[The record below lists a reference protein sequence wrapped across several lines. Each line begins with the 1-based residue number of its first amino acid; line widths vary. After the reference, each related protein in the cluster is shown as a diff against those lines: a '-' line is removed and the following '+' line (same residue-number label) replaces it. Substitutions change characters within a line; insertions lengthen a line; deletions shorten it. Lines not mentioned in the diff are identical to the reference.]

1 MIGFKQIFGA
11 MFKEKSRTT
20 WLSLGIEAVFI
31 LLISLYFG
39 IRYGFGS
46 DSAGIGIG
54 IIGIVATVIF
64 CICIWYQIDVI
75 MAAYRVNRSQ
85 TWRQVPVTA
94 GNFLTA
100 NVLTGLVTAVI
111 FALANLLIIIFLP
124 FVFGGEMRID
134 SQAMATFQPYVSS
147 IINWGLYMALFA
159 LVSFVG
165 GICFWL
171 LITESASVLGDFLP
185 LKGRTSKLAKAVI
198 LLALLAL
205 LSWGSN
211 SILGAVIGM
220 VSNSGF
226 DFNFVIDN
234 TGLHTSQTDL
244 GLPVISWLYM
254 LAEIVYVAILWAAE
268 YFVFKKGVEAKK

>member
-1 MIGFKQIFGA
+1 MIGFKQIFAA

-20 WLSLGIEAVFI
+20 WLSLGIEAIFI

-39 IRYGFGS
+39 IRYGFVS
-46 DSAGIGIG
+46 ESAGVGIGI
-54 IIGIVATVIF
+54 AALVIF
-64 CICIWYQIDVI
+64 CVGIWYQIDVI

-111 FALANLLIIIFLP
+111 FALANLLIFVIILLP
-124 FVFGGEMRID
+124 FIFGGEMRID
-134 SQAMATFQPYVSS
+134 SQAVATFQPYVSS
-147 IINWGLYMALFA
+147 IINWLLYMALFA
-159 LVSFVG
+159 LVSFTSV
-165 GICFWL
+165 ICFWL

-185 LKGRTSKLAKAVI
+185 LKGRTSKFAKEVI
-198 LLALLAL
+198 LLALLVL
-205 LSWGSN
+205 LSWGSS
-211 SILGAVIGM
+211 SILGSVIRM

-254 LAEIVYVAILWAAE
+254 LAELVYVAILWAAE

>member
-1 MIGFKQIFGA
+1 MIGFKQIFAA

-20 WLSLGIEAVFI
+20 WLSLGIEVIFI

-54 IIGIVATVIF
+54 IAATVIF
-64 CICIWYQIDVI
+64 CVGIWYQIDVI

-85 TWRQVPVTA
+85 TWRQLPVTA

-111 FALANLLIIIFLP
+111 FALANLLIFVIILI
-124 FVFGGEMRID
+124 FGGEMRID
-134 SQAMATFQPYVSS
+134 SQVVATFQPYVSS
-147 IINWGLYMALFA
+147 IINWLLYIALFA

-171 LITESASVLGDFLP
+171 LVTESASVLGDFLP
-185 LKGRTSKLAKAVI
+185 LKGKTSKFAKAVI

-205 LSWGSN
+205 LSWGSS
-211 SILGAVIGM
+211 SILGAVIRM

-226 DFNFVIDN
+226 DFKFVIDN

>member
-1 MIGFKQIFGA
+1 MIGFKKIFAA

-20 WLSLGIEAVFI
+20 WLSLGIEVIFI

-46 DSAGIGIG
+46 ESAGIGIG
-54 IIGIVATVIF
+54 IAATVIF

-111 FALANLLIIIFLP
+111 FALANLLIFVIILI
-124 FVFGGEMRID
+124 FGGEMRID
-134 SQAMATFQPYVSS
+134 SQVVATFQPYVSS
-147 IINWGLYMALFA
+147 IINWLLYIALFA

-171 LITESASVLGDFLP
+171 LVTESASVLGDFLP
-185 LKGRTSKLAKAVI
+185 LKGKTSKFAKAVI

-205 LSWGSN
+205 LSWGSS
-211 SILGAVIGM
+211 SILGAVIRM

-226 DFNFVIDN
+226 DFKFVIDN

>member
-1 MIGFKQIFGA
+1 MIGFKQIFAA

-20 WLSLGIEAVFI
+20 WLSLGIEAIVI

-46 DSAGIGIG
+46 ESAGVGIGIS
-54 IIGIVATVIF
+54 AMVIF
-64 CICIWYQIDVI
+64 CVGIWYQIDVI

-94 GNFLTA
+94 GSFLTA
-100 NVLTGLVTAVI
+100 NVLTGLVTSVI
-111 FALANLLIIIFLP
+111 FALANLLIFVIILLP
-124 FVFGGEMRID
+124 FIFGGEMRID
-134 SQAMATFQPYVSS
+134 SQAVATFQPYVSS
-147 IINWGLYMALFA
+147 IINWLLYIALFA
-159 LVSFVG
+159 LVSFTSV
-165 GICFWL
+165 ICFWL

-185 LKGRTSKLAKAVI
+185 LKGRTSKFAKEVI
-198 LLALLAL
+198 LLALLVL
-205 LSWGSN
+205 LSWGSS
-211 SILGAVIGM
+211 SILGSVIRM

-234 TGLHTSQTDL
+234 TGLHTSQTNL

-254 LAEIVYVAILWAAE
+254 LAELVYVAILWAAE

>member
-1 MIGFKQIFGA
+1 MIGFKQIFAA

-20 WLSLGIEAVFI
+20 WLSLGIEAIVI

-46 DSAGIGIG
+46 ESAGVGIGI
-54 IIGIVATVIF
+54 AAMVIF
-64 CICIWYQIDVI
+64 CVGIWYQIDVI

-111 FALANLLIIIFLP
+111 FALANLLIFVIILI
-124 FVFGGEMRID
+124 FGGEMRID
-134 SQAMATFQPYVSS
+134 SQVVATFQPYVSS
-147 IINWGLYMALFA
+147 IINWLLYIALFA
-159 LVSFVG
+159 LVSFAG

-171 LITESASVLGDFLP
+171 LVTESASVLGDFLP
-185 LKGRTSKLAKAVI
+185 LKGKTSKFAKAVI

-205 LSWGSN
+205 LSWGSS
-211 SILGAVIGM
+211 SILGAVIRM

-226 DFNFVIDN
+226 DFKFVIDN

>member
-1 MIGFKQIFGA
+1 MIGFKQIFAA

-20 WLSLGIEAVFI
+20 WLSLGIEAIVI

-46 DSAGIGIG
+46 ESAGVGIGI
-54 IIGIVATVIF
+54 AAMVIF
-64 CICIWYQIDVI
+64 CVGIWYQIDVI

-111 FALANLLIIIFLP
+111 FALANLLIFVIILI
-124 FVFGGEMRID
+124 FGGEMRID
-134 SQAMATFQPYVSS
+134 SQVVATFQPYVSS
-147 IINWGLYMALFA
+147 IINWLLYIALFA

-171 LITESASVLGDFLP
+171 LVTESASVLGDFLP
-185 LKGRTSKLAKAVI
+185 LKGKTSKFAKAVI

-205 LSWGSN
+205 LSWGSS
-211 SILGAVIGM
+211 SILGAVIRM

-226 DFNFVIDN
+226 DFKFVIDN

>member
-1 MIGFKQIFGA
+1 MIGFKQIFAA

-20 WLSLGIEAVFI
+20 WLSLGIEVIFI

-46 DSAGIGIG
+46 ESAGIGIG
-54 IIGIVATVIF
+54 IAATVIF

-111 FALANLLIIIFLP
+111 FALANLLIFVIILI
-124 FVFGGEMRID
+124 FGGEMRID
-134 SQAMATFQPYVSS
+134 SQVVATFQPYVSS
-147 IINWGLYMALFA
+147 IINWLLYIALFA

-171 LITESASVLGDFLP
+171 LVTESASVLGDFLP
-185 LKGRTSKLAKAVI
+185 LKGRTSKFAKAVI

-205 LSWGSN
+205 LSWGSS

-254 LAEIVYVAILWAAE
+254 LAELVYVAILWAAE

>member
-1 MIGFKQIFGA
+1 MIGFKQIFAA

-20 WLSLGIEAVFI
+20 WLSLGIEATFI

-54 IIGIVATVIF
+54 IAATVIF
-64 CICIWYQIDVI
+64 YVGIWYQIDVI

-111 FALANLLIIIFLP
+111 FALANLLIFVITLLP
-124 FVFGGEMRID
+124 FIFGGEMRID
-134 SQAMATFQPYVSS
+134 SQAVATFQPYVSS
-147 IINWGLYMALFA
+147 IINWLLYMTLFA
-159 LVSFVG
+159 LVSFAG

-185 LKGRTSKLAKAVI
+185 LKGRTSKFAKAVI

-205 LSWGSN
+205 LFWGSS
-211 SILGAVIGM
+211 SILGAVIRM

-254 LAEIVYVAILWAAE
+254 LAELVYVVILWAAE

>member
-1 MIGFKQIFGA
+1 MIGFKQIFAA

-20 WLSLGIEAVFI
+20 WLSLGIEAIVI

-46 DSAGIGIG
+46 ESAGVGIGI
-54 IIGIVATVIF
+54 AAMVIF
-64 CICIWYQIDVI
+64 CVGIWYQIDVI

-94 GNFLTA
+94 GSFLTA
-100 NVLTGLVTAVI
+100 NVLTGLVTSVI
-111 FALANLLIIIFLP
+111 FALVNLVIFVIILLP
-124 FVFGGEMRID
+124 FIFGGEMRID
-134 SQAMATFQPYVSS
+134 SQAVATFQPYVSS
-147 IINWGLYMALFA
+147 IINWLLYMALFA
-159 LVSFVG
+159 LVSFTSV
-165 GICFWL
+165 ICFWL

-185 LKGRTSKLAKAVI
+185 LKGRTSKFAKEVI
-198 LLALLAL
+198 LLALLVL
-205 LSWGSN
+205 LSWGSS
-211 SILGAVIGM
+211 SILGSVIRM
-220 VSNSGF
+220 VSNFGF

-234 TGLHTSQTDL
+234 TGLHTSQTNL

-254 LAEIVYVAILWAAE
+254 LAELVYVAILWAAE

>member
-1 MIGFKQIFGA
+1 M
-11 MFKEKSRTT
+11 
-20 WLSLGIEAVFI
+20 V
-31 LLISLYFG
+31 SLYFD

-46 DSAGIGIG
+46 DSAGVGIG
-54 IIGIVATVIF
+54 ISAMVIF
-64 CICIWYQIDVI
+64 CMCIWYQIDVI

-111 FALANLLIIIFLP
+111 FALANLLIFVIVLLP
-124 FVFGGEMRID
+124 FIFGGEMRID
-134 SQAMATFQPYVSS
+134 SQAVATFQPYVSS
-147 IINWGLYMALFA
+147 IISWGLYMALFA
-159 LVSFVG
+159 LILFID

-185 LKGRTSKLAKAVI
+185 LKGRTSKFAKAVI

-205 LSWGSN
+205 LSWGSS
-211 SILGAVIGM
+211 SILGAVIRM

-234 TGLHTSQTDL
+234 TGLHTSHTDL

>member
-1 MIGFKQIFGA
+1 MIGFKQIFAA

-20 WLSLGIEAVFI
+20 WLSLGIEAIFI
-31 LLISLYFG
+31 FLISLYFG

-46 DSAGIGIG
+46 ESAGVGIGI
-54 IIGIVATVIF
+54 AAMVIF
-64 CICIWYQIDVI
+64 CVGIWYQIDVI

-111 FALANLLIIIFLP
+111 FALANLLIFVIILI
-124 FVFGGEMRID
+124 FGGEMRID
-134 SQAMATFQPYVSS
+134 SQVVATFQPYVSS
-147 IINWGLYMALFA
+147 IINWLLYIALFA

-171 LITESASVLGDFLP
+171 LVTESASVLGDFLP
-185 LKGRTSKLAKAVI
+185 LKGKTSKFAKAVI

-205 LSWGSN
+205 LSWGSS
-211 SILGAVIGM
+211 SILGAVIRM

-226 DFNFVIDN
+226 DFKFVIDN

>member
-1 MIGFKQIFGA
+1 MIGFKQTFAA
-11 MFKEKSRTT
+11 MFKEKSRMT
-20 WLSLGIEAVFI
+20 WLSLGIEAIFI

-54 IIGIVATVIF
+54 IAAMVIF
-64 CICIWYQIDVI
+64 CMGIWYLINVI

-111 FALANLLIIIFLP
+111 FALANLLIFGITLLP
-124 FVFGGEMRID
+124 FIFGGKD
-134 SQAMATFQPYVSS
+134 SQAVATFQRYVPS
-147 IINWGLYMALFA
+147 ISNWLLYMTLFA
-159 LVSFVG
+159 LLSFAG

-171 LITESASVLGDFLP
+171 LITESASVLGDFMP
-185 LKGRTSKLAKAVI
+185 LKGRTSKFAKAVI

-205 LSWGSN
+205 LHWGSS
-211 SILGAVIGM
+211 SILGAVIHM

-254 LAEIVYVAILWAAE
+254 LAELAYVAILWAAE

>member
-1 MIGFKQIFGA
+1 MIGFKQTFAA

-20 WLSLGIEAVFI
+20 WLSLGIEAIFI

-54 IIGIVATVIF
+54 IAATVIF
-64 CICIWYQIDVI
+64 YVGIWYQIDVI

-100 NVLTGLVTAVI
+100 NVLTGAV
-111 FALANLLIIIFLP
+111 
-124 FVFGGEMRID
+124 
-134 SQAMATFQPYVSS
+134 ATFQPYVSS
-147 IINWGLYMALFA
+147 ISNWLLYMTLFA
-159 LVSFVG
+159 LVSVAG

-185 LKGRTSKLAKAVI
+185 LKGRTSKFAKAVI

-205 LSWGSN
+205 LSWGSS
-211 SILGAVIGM
+211 SILGAVIRM

-254 LAEIVYVAILWAAE
+254 LAHNSKGPMEAQQFPLAIN
-268 YFVFKKGVEAKK
+268 G

>member
-1 MIGFKQIFGA
+1 MIGFKQIFAA

-20 WLSLGIEAVFI
+20 WLSLGGEAIFI

-46 DSAGIGIG
+46 ESAGVGIGI
-54 IIGIVATVIF
+54 AAMVIF
-64 CICIWYQIDVI
+64 SVGIWYQIDVI

-111 FALANLLIIIFLP
+111 FALANLLIFVIILI
-124 FVFGGEMRID
+124 FGGEMRID
-134 SQAMATFQPYVSS
+134 SQVVATFQPYVSS
-147 IINWGLYMALFA
+147 IINWLLYIALFA

-171 LITESASVLGDFLP
+171 LVTESASVLGDFLP
-185 LKGRTSKLAKAVI
+185 LKGKTSKFAKAVI

-205 LSWGSN
+205 LSWGSS
-211 SILGAVIGM
+211 SILGAVIRM

-226 DFNFVIDN
+226 DFKFVIDN

>member
-1 MIGFKQIFGA
+1 MIGFKQIFAA

-20 WLSLGIEAVFI
+20 WLSLGIEVIFI

-46 DSAGIGIG
+46 ESAGIGIG
-54 IIGIVATVIF
+54 IAATVIF

-111 FALANLLIIIFLP
+111 FALANLLIFVIILI
-124 FVFGGEMRID
+124 FGGEMRID
-134 SQAMATFQPYVSS
+134 SQVVATFQPYVSS
-147 IINWGLYMALFA
+147 IINWLLYIALFA

-171 LITESASVLGDFLP
+171 LVTESASVLGDFLP
-185 LKGRTSKLAKAVI
+185 LKGRTSKFAKAVI

-205 LSWGSN
+205 LSWGSS
-211 SILGAVIGM
+211 SILGAVIRM

-226 DFNFVIDN
+226 DFKFVIDN

>member
-1 MIGFKQIFGA
+1 MIGFKQIFAA

-20 WLSLGIEAVFI
+20 WLSLGIEVIFI

-46 DSAGIGIG
+46 ESAGIGIG
-54 IIGIVATVIF
+54 IAATVIF

-111 FALANLLIIIFLP
+111 FALANLLIFVIILI
-124 FVFGGEMRID
+124 FGGEMRID
-134 SQAMATFQPYVSS
+134 SQVVATFQPYVSS
-147 IINWGLYMALFA
+147 IINWLLYIALFA

-171 LITESASVLGDFLP
+171 LVTESASVLGDFLP
-185 LKGRTSKLAKAVI
+185 LKGKTSKFAKAVI

-205 LSWGSN
+205 LSWGSS
-211 SILGAVIGM
+211 SILGAVIRM

-226 DFNFVIDN
+226 DFKFVIDN

>member
-1 MIGFKQIFGA
+1 MIGFKQTFAA

-31 LLISLYFG
+31 LLVSLYFD

-46 DSAGIGIG
+46 DYAVVGIGIS
-54 IIGIVATVIF
+54 AMVIF
-64 CICIWYQIDVI
+64 CMCIWYQIDVI

-111 FALANLLIIIFLP
+111 FALASLFAILLLP
-124 FVFGGEMRID
+124 FIFGGEMRID
-134 SQAMATFQPYVSS
+134 SQAVATFQPYVSS
-147 IINWGLYMALFA
+147 IISWGLYMALFA
-159 LVSFVG
+159 LVSFIG

-185 LKGRTSKLAKAVI
+185 LKGRTSKFAKAVI

-205 LSWGSN
+205 LSWGSS
-211 SILGAVIGM
+211 SILGAVIHM

-234 TGLHTSQTDL
+234 TGLHTSHTDL

-254 LAEIVYVAILWAAE
+254 LAQIVYVAILWAAE

>member
-1 MIGFKQIFGA
+1 MIGFKQIFAA

-20 WLSLGIEAVFI
+20 WLSLGIEVIFI

-46 DSAGIGIG
+46 ESAGIGIG
-54 IIGIVATVIF
+54 IAATVIF

-111 FALANLLIIIFLP
+111 FALANLLIFVIILI
-124 FVFGGEMRID
+124 FGGEMRID
-134 SQAMATFQPYVSS
+134 SQVVATFQPYVSS
-147 IINWGLYMALFA
+147 IINWLLYIALFA

-171 LITESASVLGDFLP
+171 LVTESASVLGDFLP
-185 LKGRTSKLAKAVI
+185 LKGKTSKFAKAVI

-205 LSWGSN
+205 LSWGSS

-254 LAEIVYVAILWAAE
+254 LAELVYVAILWAAE

>member
-1 MIGFKQIFGA
+1 MIGFKQIFAA

-20 WLSLGIEAVFI
+20 WLSLGIEAIVI
-31 LLISLYFG
+31 LLVNLYFG

-46 DSAGIGIG
+46 DSAGVGIG
-54 IIGIVATVIF
+54 ISAMAIF
-64 CICIWYQIDVI
+64 CVGIWYQIDVI

-111 FALANLLIIIFLP
+111 FALANLLIFAIVLI
-124 FVFGGEMRID
+124 FGGEMRID
-134 SQAMATFQPYVSS
+134 SQAVATFQPYVSS
-147 IINWGLYMALFA
+147 IINWLLYIALFA
-159 LVSFVG
+159 LVSFTG

-185 LKGRTSKLAKAVI
+185 LKGRTSKLAKEVI
-198 LLALLAL
+198 LLALLVL
-205 LSWGSN
+205 LSWGSS
-211 SILGAVIGM
+211 SILGAVIRM

-234 TGLHTSQTDL
+234 TGLHTSQTNL

-254 LAEIVYVAILWAAE
+254 LAELVYVAILWAAE

>member
-1 MIGFKQIFGA
+1 MIGFKQIFAA

-20 WLSLGIEAVFI
+20 WLSLGIEVIFI

-46 DSAGIGIG
+46 ESAGIGIG
-54 IIGIVATVIF
+54 IAATVIF
-64 CICIWYQIDVI
+64 CVGIWYQIDVI

-111 FALANLLIIIFLP
+111 FALANLLIFVIILI
-124 FVFGGEMRID
+124 FGGEMRID
-134 SQAMATFQPYVSS
+134 SQVVATFQPYVSS
-147 IINWGLYMALFA
+147 IINWLLYIALFA

-171 LITESASVLGDFLP
+171 LVTESASVLGDFLP
-185 LKGRTSKLAKAVI
+185 LKGKTSKFAKAVI

-205 LSWGSN
+205 LSWGSS
-211 SILGAVIGM
+211 SILGAVIRM

-226 DFNFVIDN
+226 DFKFVIDN

>member
-1 MIGFKQIFGA
+1 MIDFKQIFAA
-11 MFKEKSRTT
+11 MVKEKSRTT
-20 WLSLGIEAVFI
+20 WLSLGIEAIVI

-46 DSAGIGIG
+46 ESAGVGIGI
-54 IIGIVATVIF
+54 AAMVIF
-64 CICIWYQIDVI
+64 CVGIWYQIDVI

-111 FALANLLIIIFLP
+111 FALANLLIFVIILI
-124 FVFGGEMRID
+124 FGGEMRID
-134 SQAMATFQPYVSS
+134 SQVVATFQPYVSS
-147 IINWGLYMALFA
+147 IINWLLYIALFA

-171 LITESASVLGDFLP
+171 LVTESASVLGDFLP
-185 LKGRTSKLAKAVI
+185 LKGKTSKFAKAVI

-205 LSWGSN
+205 LSWGSS
-211 SILGAVIGM
+211 SILGAVIRM

-226 DFNFVIDN
+226 DFKFVIDN

>member
-1 MIGFKQIFGA
+1 MIGFKQIFAA

-20 WLSLGIEAVFI
+20 WLSLGIEVIVI

-46 DSAGIGIG
+46 ESAGVGIGIA
-54 IIGIVATVIF
+54 ATVIF

-111 FALANLLIIIFLP
+111 FALANLLIFVIILI
-124 FVFGGEMRID
+124 FGGEMRID
-134 SQAMATFQPYVSS
+134 SQVVATFQPYVSS
-147 IINWGLYMALFA
+147 IINWLLYIALFA

-171 LITESASVLGDFLP
+171 LVTESASVLGDFLP
-185 LKGRTSKLAKAVI
+185 LKGKTSKFAKAVI

-205 LSWGSN
+205 LSWGSS
-211 SILGAVIGM
+211 SILGAVIRM

-226 DFNFVIDN
+226 DFKFVIDN

>member
-1 MIGFKQIFGA
+1 MIGFKQIFAA

-20 WLSLGIEAVFI
+20 WLSLGIEVIFI

-54 IIGIVATVIF
+54 IAATVIF
-64 CICIWYQIDVI
+64 CVGIWYQIDVI

-111 FALANLLIIIFLP
+111 FALANLLIFVIILI
-124 FVFGGEMRID
+124 FGGEMRID
-134 SQAMATFQPYVSS
+134 SQVVATFQPYVSS
-147 IINWGLYMALFA
+147 IINWLLYIALFA

-171 LITESASVLGDFLP
+171 LVTESASVLGDFLP
-185 LKGRTSKLAKAVI
+185 LKGKTSKFAKAVI

-205 LSWGSN
+205 LSWGSS
-211 SILGAVIGM
+211 SILGAVIRM

-226 DFNFVIDN
+226 DFKFVIDN

>member
-1 MIGFKQIFGA
+1 MIGFKQIFAA

-20 WLSLGIEAVFI
+20 WLSLGIEVIFI

-54 IIGIVATVIF
+54 IVGIAATVIF

-111 FALANLLIIIFLP
+111 FALANLLIFVIILI
-124 FVFGGEMRID
+124 FGGEMRID
-134 SQAMATFQPYVSS
+134 SQVVATFQPYVSS
-147 IINWGLYMALFA
+147 IINWLLYIALFA

-171 LITESASVLGDFLP
+171 LVTESASVLGDFLP
-185 LKGRTSKLAKAVI
+185 LKGKTSKFAKAVI

-205 LSWGSN
+205 LSWGSS
-211 SILGAVIGM
+211 SILGAVIRM

>member
-1 MIGFKQIFGA
+1 MIGFKQIFAA

-20 WLSLGIEAVFI
+20 WLSLGIEAIVI

-46 DSAGIGIG
+46 ESAGVGIGIS
-54 IIGIVATVIF
+54 AMVIF
-64 CICIWYQIDVI
+64 CVGIWYQIDVI

-94 GNFLTA
+94 GSFLTA
-100 NVLTGLVTAVI
+100 NVLTGLVTSVI
-111 FALANLLIIIFLP
+111 FALVNILIFVIILLP
-124 FVFGGEMRID
+124 FIFGGEMRID
-134 SQAMATFQPYVSS
+134 SQAVATFQPYVSS
-147 IINWGLYMALFA
+147 IINWLLYMALFA
-159 LVSFVG
+159 LVSFTSV
-165 GICFWL
+165 ICFWL

-185 LKGRTSKLAKAVI
+185 LKGRTSKFAKEVI
-198 LLALLAL
+198 LLALLVL
-205 LSWGSN
+205 LSWGSS
-211 SILGAVIGM
+211 SILGSVIRM

-234 TGLHTSQTDL
+234 TGLHTSQTNL

-254 LAEIVYVAILWAAE
+254 LAELVYVAILWAAE

>member
-1 MIGFKQIFGA
+1 MIGFKQIFAA

-20 WLSLGIEAVFI
+20 WLSLGIEAIFI
-31 LLISLYFG
+31 FLISLYFG

-46 DSAGIGIG
+46 ESAGIGIG
-54 IIGIVATVIF
+54 IAATVIF

-111 FALANLLIIIFLP
+111 FALANLLIFVIILI
-124 FVFGGEMRID
+124 FGGEMRID
-134 SQAMATFQPYVSS
+134 SQVVATFQPYVSS
-147 IINWGLYMALFA
+147 IINWLLYIALFA

-171 LITESASVLGDFLP
+171 LVTESASVLGDFLP
-185 LKGRTSKLAKAVI
+185 LKGRTSKFAKAVI

-205 LSWGSN
+205 LSWGSS

-254 LAEIVYVAILWAAE
+254 LAELVYVAILWAAE

>member
-1 MIGFKQIFGA
+1 MIGFKQIFAA

-20 WLSLGIEAVFI
+20 WLSLGIEAIVI

-46 DSAGIGIG
+46 ESAGVGIGI
-54 IIGIVATVIF
+54 AAMVIF
-64 CICIWYQIDVI
+64 CVGIWYQIDVI

-100 NVLTGLVTAVI
+100 NVLTGLVTSVI
-111 FALANLLIIIFLP
+111 FALANILIFVIILLP
-124 FVFGGEMRID
+124 FIFGGEMRID
-134 SQAMATFQPYVSS
+134 SQAVATFQPYVSS
-147 IINWGLYMALFA
+147 IINWLLYMALFA
-159 LVSFVG
+159 LVSFTSV
-165 GICFWL
+165 ICFWL

-185 LKGRTSKLAKAVI
+185 LKGRTSKFAKEVI
-198 LLALLAL
+198 LLALLVL
-205 LSWGSN
+205 LSWGSS
-211 SILGAVIGM
+211 SILGSVIRM

-234 TGLHTSQTDL
+234 TGLHTSQTNL

-254 LAEIVYVAILWAAE
+254 LAELVYVAILWAAE

>member
-20 WLSLGIEAVFI
+20 WLSLGVEVIFI

-46 DSAGIGIG
+46 ESAGVGIGISSM
-54 IIGIVATVIF
+54 VIF
-64 CICIWYQIDVI
+64 CVGIWYQIDVI

-111 FALANLLIIIFLP
+111 FALANLLIFVITLLP
-124 FVFGGEMRID
+124 FIFGGEMRID
-134 SQAMATFQPYVSS
+134 SQAVATFQPYVSS

-185 LKGRTSKLAKAVI
+185 LKGRTSKFAKEVI
-198 LLALLAL
+198 LLALLVL
-205 LSWGSN
+205 LSWGSS
-211 SILGAVIGM
+211 SILGSVIRM

-254 LAEIVYVAILWAAE
+254 LAELVYVAILWAAE

>member
-1 MIGFKQIFGA
+1 MIGFKQIFAA

-20 WLSLGIEAVFI
+20 WLSLGIEVIFI

-46 DSAGIGIG
+46 ESAGIGIG
-54 IIGIVATVIF
+54 IAATVIF

-111 FALANLLIIIFLP
+111 FALANLLIFVIILI
-124 FVFGGEMRID
+124 FGGEMRID
-134 SQAMATFQPYVSS
+134 SQVVATFQPYVSS
-147 IINWGLYMALFA
+147 IINWLLYIALFA

-171 LITESASVLGDFLP
+171 LVTESASVLGDFLP
-185 LKGRTSKLAKAVI
+185 LKGKTSKFAKEVI

-205 LSWGSN
+205 LSWGSS
-211 SILGAVIGM
+211 SILGAVIRM

-226 DFNFVIDN
+226 DFKFVIDN

>member
-1 MIGFKQIFGA
+1 MIGFKQIFAA

-31 LLISLYFG
+31 LLVNLYFG

-46 DSAGIGIG
+46 DSAGVGIG
-54 IIGIVATVIF
+54 ISAMAIF
-64 CICIWYQIDVI
+64 CVGIWYQIDVI

-94 GNFLTA
+94 GSFLTA

-111 FALANLLIIIFLP
+111 FALANLLIFVIVLLP
-124 FVFGGEMRID
+124 FIFGGEMRID
-134 SQAMATFQPYVSS
+134 SQAVATFQPYVSS
-147 IINWGLYMALFA
+147 IISWGLYMALFA
-159 LVSFVG
+159 LISFTG

-185 LKGRTSKLAKAVI
+185 LKGRTSKFAKAVI

-205 LSWGSN
+205 LSWGS
-211 SILGAVIGM
+211 SILGAVIRM

-234 TGLHTSQTDL
+234 TGLHTSHTDL

>member
-1 MIGFKQIFGA
+1 MIGFKQIFAA

-20 WLSLGIEAVFI
+20 WLSLGIEVIFI

-46 DSAGIGIG
+46 ESAGIGIG
-54 IIGIVATVIF
+54 IAATVIF

-111 FALANLLIIIFLP
+111 FALANLLIFVIILI
-124 FVFGGEMRID
+124 FGGEMRID
-134 SQAMATFQPYVSS
+134 SQVVATFQPYVSS
-147 IINWGLYMALFA
+147 IINWLLYIALFA

-171 LITESASVLGDFLP
+171 LVTESASVLGDFLP
-185 LKGRTSKLAKAVI
+185 LKGKTSKFAKAVI

-205 LSWGSN
+205 LSWGSS
-211 SILGAVIGM
+211 SILGAVIRM

-254 LAEIVYVAILWAAE
+254 LAELVYVAILWAAE

>member
-1 MIGFKQIFGA
+1 MIGFKQIFAA

-20 WLSLGIEAVFI
+20 WLSLGIEVIFI

-46 DSAGIGIG
+46 ESAGIGIG
-54 IIGIVATVIF
+54 IAATVIF

-111 FALANLLIIIFLP
+111 FALANLLIFVIILI
-124 FVFGGEMRID
+124 FGGEMRID
-134 SQAMATFQPYVSS
+134 SQVVATFQPYVSS
-147 IINWGLYMALFA
+147 IINWLLYIALFA

-171 LITESASVLGDFLP
+171 LVTESASVLGDFLP
-185 LKGRTSKLAKAVI
+185 LKGRTSKFAKAVI

-205 LSWGSN
+205 LSWGSS